1 MAIDVE
7 AGEDFDASK
16 ELYFD
21 SEMDIDSDVEST
33 FSSSAGSAQSFFTV
47 LSSPPQPT
55 YSLPALGAIE
65 LDIEMED
72 VFEMAEEP
80 FEKPYA
86 HSSLVP
92 AEHQTF
98 IESTTPPGSPS
109 PIALFVSPS
118 TTTPSVSAKPDRD
131 VFQIAPVDYYARA
144 ADEDFIEAQRQAE
157 NKPLPESDDTD
168 LEEGPKDDLG
178 VPANTPLPGS
188 DEEDIH
194 LAESP
199 QSEIIAWESDHT
211 LTTRPQVVPQ
221 GENIPDDTS
230 TPPATEQQ
238 DLAEPIIHIDTE
250 MGEEAEEESKDEDE
264 DEEEDEGV
272 EWETVF
278 DVNGVTAPQAP
289 VSNPVAAAPSP
300 SHGGSTKPDL
310 AYDAEDTSAPDDE
323 ECSKVVDDYF
333 VYDVESA
340 QEIMD
345 DFLCEKLPELAAQV
359 LFPATNFT
367 ATAQAKEAE
376 LFAAWLH
383 GTELPEEASSLV
395 EAAFEEQAEM
405 SGEELGDLI
414 WNWYEERVFAELQ
427 GYEVPFSEEDTE
439 ALDERIGEVLEAY
452 FDESLSED
460 NDA

>member
-7 AGEDFDASK
+7 AGEDFDANK
-16 ELYFD
+16 ERYFD

-72 VFEMAEEP
+72 VFEMVEEP
-80 FEKPYA
+80 LEKPYA
-86 HSSLVP
+86 YSSLVP
-92 AEHQTF
+92 AENQTF

-109 PIALFVSPS
+109 PLALFVSPP
-118 TTTPSVSAKPDRD
+118 TTTPSVAAKPDRD
-131 VFQIAPVDYYARA
+131 VVQIAPVDYYARA

-157 NKPLPESDDTD
+157 NKALPESDDTD

-194 LAESP
+194 LSESP
-199 QSEIIAWESDHT
+199 QSEIIAGESDHT
-211 LTTRPQVVPQ
+211 LATRPQVVPQ
-221 GENIPDDTS
+221 GENIPVDTS
-230 TPPATEQQ
+230 TPPATKQQ
-238 DLAEPIIHIDTE
+238 DLAEPITHIDTE
-250 MGEEAEEESKDEDE
+250 MGEEAEHD
-264 DEEEDEGV
+264 EEDEGV

-278 DVNGVTAPQAP
+278 DVDGVTTPQAS
-289 VSNPVAAAPSP
+289 VSNPVAATPSP
-300 SHGGSTKPDL
+300 SNGEATRADL
-310 AYDAEDTSAPDDE
+310 AHDAKDTSAPEDE
-323 ECSKVVDDYF
+323 ECSEVVDDYF
-333 VYDVESA
+333 VYDFESA
-340 QEIMD
+340 QEIMN

-376 LFAAWLH
+376 LFAAWLY

-395 EAAFEEQAEM
+395 EAAFDEQAEM

-414 WNWYEERVFAELQ
+414 WDWYEERIFAELQ

-439 ALDERIGEVLEAY
+439 ALDERMGEVLEAY
-452 FDESLSED
+452 FDESLSEA